1 VWAFLLYVFAMQI
14 LINALRK
21 AGLPDTPALE
31 LPDMALFD
39 THAG

>member
-1 VWAFLLYVFAMQI
+1 VWAFLLYVSVMQI

-21 AGLPDTPALE
+21 AGLQEQPPLE

-39 THAG
+39 THTD

>member
-1 VWAFLLYVFAMQI
+1 MQI

-21 AGLPDTPALE
+21 AGLPEQPLLE

-39 THAG
+39 TDAG

>member
-1 VWAFLLYVFAMQI
+1 MQT

-21 AGLPDTPALE
+21 AGLPDQPPLE

-39 THAG
+39 THVG

>member
-1 VWAFLLYVFAMQI
+1 MPI
-14 LINALRK
+14 LINASRK
-21 AGLPDTPALE
+21 AGLPDQPPIE